1 MSVAMNLVPA
11 KGITL
16 PFISAGGS
24 SLVAVLAAVGILL
37 NVSEQGGETG
47 REGAGE
53 TGRQGDRER
62 GRR

>member
-1 MSVAMNLVPA
+1 LNLVPA

-16 PFISAGGS
+16 PFVSAGGS

-37 NVSEQGGETG
+37 NVSEQGVEAEG
-47 REGAGE
+47 RGDVA